1 MTCAICGANA
11 EQITN
16 TIYGVNIVCPMCG
29 EYGITGSVLGMEQWA
44 RLASQER
51 CEALNRAKASARPGA
66 CPLIKANLIS
76 ADVEPAEQSDADVGL
91 A

>member
-11 EQITN
+11 EQITS
-16 TIYGVNIVCPMCG
+16 TVYGMKIVCPMCG
-29 EYGITGSVLGMEQWA
+29 EYGITRSVLGMEQWQS
-44 RLASQER
+44 LASQER

-66 CPLIKANLIS
+66 CPMITTNLIS
-76 ADVEPAEQSDADVGL
+76 ADIEPAEQSDADVGL

>member
-16 TIYGVNIVCPMCG
+16 TVYGMNIVCPMCG
-29 EYGITGSVLGMEQWA
+29 EYGITGSVLGMEQWQ

-51 CEALNRAKASARPGA
+51 CEALNGAKASAQPGA
-66 CPLIKANLIS
+66 CPLITTNLIS
-76 ADVEPAEQSDADVGL
+76 ADIEPT
-91 A
+91 